1 LAVYGKVSPADYAAL
16 DHIYRTKEEVRTML
30 VAALE
35 RERRSIY
42 QEGRE
47 EGRVEGVQQT
57 LLHLLQWRFALSAQE
72 QANLAQQI
80 AAIDDLARLTGLVD
94 LALAAAS
101 VQDFLAQLE
110 PPGAAVD
117 AR

>member
-1 LAVYGKVSPADYAAL
+1 
-16 DHIYRTKEEVRTML
+16 ML

-42 QEGRE
+42 QEGREEGRE

-72 QANLAQQI
+72 QANLAQQV
-80 AAIDDLARLTGLVD
+80 AAIDDLPRLARLVD

-101 VQDFLAQLE
+101 VQDFLAQLG